1 MIQLQV
7 LNKILSTKD
16 KTLITLN
23 NLTDEFFEDYKNEF
37 DYITNHIKKYGNV
50 PDVETFLTV
59 FPDFDIVNV
68 SESDSYLLDA
78 LYDDRNKR
86 LLAKTFNKVREA
98 LSNGDT
104 EKAMQIY
111 SSSSEMLSMHLFM
124 TSLSR
129 SETCRASFCLYRK
142 NV

>member
-59 FPDFDIVNV
+59 FPDFDVVNV

-86 LLAKTFNKVREA
+86 LLAKT
-98 LSNGDT
+98 
-104 EKAMQIY
+104 
-111 SSSSEMLSMHLFM
+111 
-124 TSLSR
+124 
-129 SETCRASFCLYRK
+129 
-142 NV
+142 